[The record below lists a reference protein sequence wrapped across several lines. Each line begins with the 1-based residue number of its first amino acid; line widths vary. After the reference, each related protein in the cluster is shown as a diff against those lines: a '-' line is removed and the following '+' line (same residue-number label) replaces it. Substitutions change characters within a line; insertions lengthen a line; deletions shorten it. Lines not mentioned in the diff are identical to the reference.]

1 MTDTRVWMYREGE
14 AVCFASLKTVPQG
27 EGWADH
33 PVPQSGDQTAITLH
47 SGSNERLPGLGE
59 RPSLDDL
66 RGLAKALDIQFHRNA
81 GVRKLT
87 QLINVSQ
94 ATGRTGDN
102 HGTQS

>member
-14 AVCFASLKTVPQG
+14 AVCFASLKTVPHG
-27 EGWADH
+27 EGWTDH
-33 PVPQSGDQTAITLH
+33 PVPQSGDQAAITLLN
-47 SGSNERLPGLGE
+47 GSNKRLPCLGE

-87 QLINVSQ
+87 QLINESR
-94 ATGRTGDN
+94 ATGRTGDKY
-102 HGTQS
+102 GTQS